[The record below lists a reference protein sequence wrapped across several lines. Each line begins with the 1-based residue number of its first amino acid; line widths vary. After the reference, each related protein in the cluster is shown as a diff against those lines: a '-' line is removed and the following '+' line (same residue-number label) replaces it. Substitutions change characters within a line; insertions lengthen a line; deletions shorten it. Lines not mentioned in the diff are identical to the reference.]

1 MIDEELAK
9 MIAKDFQPFSV
20 VEDKGFK
27 NYCLALNPSYVL
39 PARKTL
45 SQKIIPKLYDRQRE
59 SLQTELSK
67 ASAVCITSD
76 SWTSRA
82 TSSFMAVT
90 CHYIE
95 DYKMKSCLL
104 DCFEVSERHTSEN
117 LAEELL
123 KVAQEWKIKH
133 KVDNAANIVKSIK
146 LLKWTYL
153 PCLAHTINLI
163 VRDALKVI
171 KSTVDKVKGIV
182 EFFHK
187 STTATQKLKNTQ
199 RQLGLPEL
207 RPIQDCITRWN
218 STLHMLKRV
227 LDLREAII
235 STLALLNTPIELL
248 YPHEWDIVK
257 EACTVL
263 EPFEQVTVEISGEQY
278 VTASKMI
285 ILCRGLQIATTHHQT
300 SGTISTENITEMVQV
315 ISASMEKRFHRM
327 EFNNV
332 LAEASVLDPR
342 FKKLAFNDSTAL
354 DEAVQRLKT
363 AAANCTRNE
372 PSAPPGNQGEAV
384 SQEVEKHTSTVWRFF
399 DERAT
404 EDTTRRNP
412 SADAIL
418 ENRSYLDEP
427 RIQRVEDPLSWWKS
441 KAPVYPFLPKSW
453 QVVTCV
459 CVSSS

>member
-1 MIDEELAK
+1 MRFVHPATLLEKVRKVCD
-9 MIAKDFQPFSV
+9 
-20 VEDKGFK
+20 
-27 NYCLALNPSYVL
+27 PSQQGD
-39 PARKTL
+39 P
-45 SQKIIPKLYDRQRE
+45 S
-59 SLQTELSK
+59 S
-67 ASAVCITSD
+67 ASAPTTSGTRSD
-76 SWTSRA
+76 PDPDDPTSTQPVDQ
-82 TSSFMAVT
+82 TS
-90 CHYIE
+90 
-95 DYKMKSCLL
+95 

-123 KVAQEWKIKH
+123 KVAQEWKI
-133 KVDNAANIVKSIK
+133 
-146 LLKWTYL
+146 
-153 PCLAHTINLI
+153 
-163 VRDALKVI
+163 
-171 KSTVDKVKGIV
+171 
-182 EFFHK
+182 
-187 STTATQKLKNTQ
+187 
-199 RQLGLPEL
+199 
-207 RPIQDCITRWN
+207 
-218 STLHMLKRV
+218 MLKRV

-235 STLALLNTPIELL
+235 STLALLNAPIELL

-300 SGTISTENITEMVQV
+300 SGAISTENITEMVQV
-315 ISASMEKRFHRM
+315 LSASMEKRFHRM

-342 FKKLAFNDSTAL
+342 YKKLAFNDSTAL

-384 SQEVEKHTSTVWRFF
+384 SQEVEKHTSAVWRFF

-418 ENRSYLDEP
+418 EIRSYLDEP
-427 RIQRVEDPLSWWKS
+427 RIQRAEDPLSWWKS
-441 KAPVYPFLPKSW
+441 KASVYPRLA
-453 QVVTCV
+453 QVMASRMCIVE
-459 CVSSS
+459 SRLGAERAI